1 MTDKKKL
8 IKKWIPPVLLDALK
22 IVNPRSIRLSGCYEC
37 WGDAM
42 AQCKGYDQ
50 SIIFEKTLAS
60 ALEVKNGNKPFERD
74 SVLFDRII
82 YSWPILASL
91 NWAAAQDSGKLRV
104 LDFGG
109 ALGSSYFQNKKFIDH
124 LSEVCWHIVEQPK
137 LAELGIKHLQN
148 ESLSFSSNIED
159 GFRCFRPNFVLLS
172 SVLQYIEDPFDVI
185 ANLANRDVSVIALD
199 RTPFLNE
206 DQKTFIQKQS
216 VPSQIYST
224 SYPCYL
230 FNENEIISAF
240 TKYGCQLV
248 ESFHSLDKLSTKAT
262 WKGMIFKKTS

>member
-1 MTDKKKL
+1 MIDKKNL
-8 IKKWIPPVLLDALK
+8 IKQWTPPAFLDLLRSMS
-22 IVNPRSIRLSGCYEC
+22 NQSIRMSGNYSNWE
-37 WGDAM
+37 DAM
-42 AQCKGYDQ
+42 ALCEGYNQ
-50 SIIFEKTLAS
+50 SVIFEKTLSS
-60 ALEVKNGNKPFERD
+60 ALQVKNGLKPYERD
-74 SVLFDRII
+74 SVLFDRIV

-109 ALGSSYFQNKKFIDH
+109 ALGTSYFQNRKFIDH

-137 LAELGIKHLQN
+137 LAELGNKHLKDN
-148 ESLSFSSNIED
+148 FLSFSSNIED
-159 GFRCFRPNFVLLS
+159 GFRFSSPNFVLLS
-172 SVLQYIEDPFDVI
+172 SVLQYIGDPFDVI

-216 VPSQIYST
+216 VPSQIYSA

-240 TKYGCQLV
+240 TKYGYQLV

>member
-1 MTDKKKL
+1 MTNINSFL
-8 IKKWIPPVLLDALK
+8 KKWIPPGFWDFYRLFSLRTTK
-22 IVNPRSIRLSGCYEC
+22 LSGYYDN
-37 WGDAM
+37 WDDAM
-42 AQCKGYDQ
+42 TQCKGYDQ
-50 SIIFEKTLAS
+50 SNIFEKTLAS

-74 SVLFDRII
+74 SVLFNRIV

-109 ALGSSYFQNKKFIDH
+109 ALGTSYFQNKKFIDH
-124 LSEVCWHIVEQPK
+124 LSEVCWHIVEQPN
-137 LAELGIKHLQN
+137 LAELGNKYLKDDT
-148 ESLSFSSNIED
+148 LSFSSNIER
-159 GFRCFRPNFVLLS
+159 GFRLFRPNFVLLS
-172 SVLQYIEDPFDVI
+172 SVLQYIEDPFKVI

-199 RTPFLNE
+199 RTPFLKE

-216 VPSQIYST
+216 VPSQIYSA

-240 TKYGCQLV
+240 RNYGYQLV

-262 WKGMIFKKTS
+262 WKGMIFKKNS

>member
-1 MTDKKKL
+1 MPPAFLDFCRL
-8 IKKWIPPVLLDALK
+8 CSFRAIK
-22 IVNPRSIRLSGCYEC
+22 LSGHYEN
-37 WGDAM
+37 WDDAM

-60 ALEVKNGNKPFERD
+60 ALQVKNGNKPFERD
-74 SVLFDRII
+74 SVLFDRIV

-109 ALGSSYFQNKKFIDH
+109 ALGTSYFQNRKFIDH

-137 LAELGIKHLQN
+137 LAELGNKHLKDN
-148 ESLSFSSNIED
+148 FLSFSSNIED
-159 GFRCFRPNFVLLS
+159 GFRFSSPNFVLLS
-172 SVLQYIEDPFDVI
+172 SVLQYIDDPFDVI

-199 RTPFLNE
+199 RTPLLNE

-216 VPSQIYST
+216 VPSQIYSA

-240 TKYGCQLV
+240 TKYGYQLV

-262 WKGMIFKKTS
+262 WKGMIFKKTSQWNIS

>member
-1 MTDKKKL
+1 MTEKKKL
-8 IKKWIPPVLLDALK
+8 IKKWIPPVLFDVLRIA
-22 IVNPRSIRLSGCYEC
+22 NPRLISLSGHYNS
-37 WGDAM
+37 WDDAM

-74 SVLFDRII
+74 SVLFDQIV

-91 NWAAAQDSGKLRV
+91 NWAAAQDSGNLRV

-109 ALGSSYFQNKKFIDH
+109 ALGTSYFQNKKFIDH
-124 LSEVCWHIVEQPK
+124 LSEVSWHIVEQPK
-137 LAELGIKHLQN
+137 LAELGNKYLKDDF
-148 ESLSFSSNIED
+148 LSFSSNVED
-159 GFRCFRPNFVLLS
+159 GFRFFRPNFVLLS

-199 RTPFLNE
+199 RTPFLKE

-216 VPSQIYST
+216 VPSQIYSA

-230 FNENEIISAF
+230 FNEIEITSAF
-240 TKYGCQLV
+240 RNYGYQLV

-262 WKGMIFKKTS
+262 WKGMIFKKT

>member
-1 MTDKKKL
+1 MTEKKKL
-8 IKKWIPPVLLDALK
+8 IKKWIPPVLLDALQ
-22 IVNPRSIRLSGCYEC
+22 IVNPRSVRLSGHYKC
-37 WGDAM
+37 WDDAV
-42 AQCKGYDQ
+42 AECKGYHQ
-50 SIIFEKTLAS
+50 SIISEKTLAS
-60 ALEVKNGNKPFERD
+60 ALEVKNGSKPFERD

-109 ALGSSYFQNKKFIDH
+109 ALGTSYFQNKKFIDY
-124 LSEVCWHIVEQPK
+124 LCEVCWHIVEQPN
-137 LAELGIKHLQN
+137 LAELGNKYLKDEH
-148 ESLSFSSNIED
+148 LSFSSNIGD
-159 GFRCFRPNFVLLS
+159 AFRFFCPNFVLLS
-172 SVLQYIEDPFDVI
+172 SVLQYVEDPFDLI
-185 ANLANRDVSVIALD
+185 AKLSNRDVPVIALD

-216 VPSQIYST
+216 VPSQIYSA
-224 SYPCYL
+224 SYPCYV

-240 TKYGCQLV
+240 RNYGYQLV

-262 WKGMIFKKTS
+262 WKGMIFKKNS

>member
-1 MTDKKKL
+1 MGNNKFRL
-8 IKKWIPPVLLDALK
+8 LRWLPPALLDLYRLFSFKA
-22 IVNPRSIRLSGCYEC
+22 IRLSGYYDN
-37 WGDAM
+37 WDDAM
-42 AQCKGYDQ
+42 AQCKGYNQ

-74 SVLFDRII
+74 SVLFDRIV

-91 NWAAAQDSGKLRV
+91 NWAAAEASGKLRV

-109 ALGSSYFQNKKFIDH
+109 ALGTSYFQNKKFIDH
-124 LSEVCWHIVEQPK
+124 LSEVCWHIVEQPN
-137 LAELGIKHLQN
+137 LAELGNKHLKN

-159 GFRCFRPNFVLLS
+159 AFRFFHPNFVLLS
-172 SVLQYIEDPFDVI
+172 SVLQYVKDPFEVI
-185 ANLANRDVSVIALD
+185 ANLASRDVPVIALD

-206 DQKTFIQKQS
+206 DKKTFIQKQS
-216 VPSQIYST
+216 VPSQIYSA

-230 FNENEIISAF
+230 FNENEITTAF
-240 TKYGCQLV
+240 RIYGYQLV
-248 ESFHSLDKLSTKAT
+248 ESFHSFDKLSTKAT